1 MHERNWL
8 PPESDG
14 FHGSKKKAMT
24 ERGSLSYDASAARRE
39 SAGGFVRR
47 AWVQAQEF
55 LPEQ

>member
-8 PPESDG
+8 PPESDR
-14 FHGSKKKAMT
+14 FHGSKKKTMT

-47 AWVQAQEF
+47 AWVQAQEI
-55 LPEQ
+55 LP